1 MRSCVSTNGKTAP
14 KAHRWRCVV
23 VISAKSSCR
32 CLASSHS
39 KPSRVDGT
47 NNHSSHKLTGVPR
60 LLTMLGLVAARHKA
74 DQHLSD
80 ALIRK
85 LSDIFPLATLM
96 GIYYAQ
102 MHCSAYHWTGPSRI
116 GEPI

>member
-14 KAHRWRCVV
+14 KAHRWRGVV
-23 VISAKSSCR
+23 GISAKSSCR

-39 KPSRVDGT
+39 KSSRVDGT
-47 NNHSSHKLTGVPR
+47 NNHNSHKLTGVPR
-60 LLTMLGLVAARHKA
+60 LLTMLGLVAARPKE

-96 GIYYAQ
+96 GIFSAQ
-102 MHCSAYHWTGPSRI
+102 MPGSAHHRTGPSR
-116 GEPI
+116 